1 MTSPKFGGGTL
12 AHYRIL
18 DKLGAGGMGEV
29 YRAHD
34 EQLDREVA
42 IKVLPSTSFEEPVAR
57 ARLLQEARAA
67 AALNHPHI
75 CTVHEVGEADGQT
88 YIAMELVDGQALS
101 ERLNA
106 GPLPVDQVVRYGL
119 QLADALAHAHERGV
133 VHRDLKSAN
142 IIVRPDGRLKV
153 LDFGLAK
160 RLTANELTVAITQDV
175 ASLTQPGT
183 VMGTVAYMAPE
194 QLRGEPAQ
202 TPSDIWALGVVFHE
216 MAAGGRPFQGQTGF
230 ELSAAILS
238 EAPAPLPSSVPRPL
252 QTVIAR
258 CLEKQPAQRYQAG
271 GAVHAA
277 LEALHRARID
287 PDAPP
292 VPSEAPTVVASE
304 PSTSEPATVTIS
316 RRSVV
321 RVGLGAVVALLV
333 GLLSWQLWPDTNT
346 RSLAVLPFEN
356 VLNDPDT
363 DYLSDGIAESLI
375 RQVSSLPSMRVTP
388 LGITLDFKGQPI
400 EPADAGR
407 RLGVEA
413 VLSGTLSVESGRLQI
428 TAELVDVDSGSQVW
442 TNTYD
447 RNATELLDIQDEI
460 ASAILDDGLRVQ
472 LSDDDRFE
480 LARGPTVDGEAYD
493 LYLQARYLQR
503 RATENDYLEAIE
515 LLESAAVRDPG
526 FAQAYVLLAGTY
538 MALGIDGFMRPT
550 DAWAQANR
558 HARRGLEADPDSPD
572 AWLIQHSLA
581 FFYDWDWEGAE
592 RVRTLALQIPV
603 GEFDPDHLRSFSLA
617 LLAHGRTEEALDL
630 ASRSRELDPLSIGLA
645 MLEADYLVHAD
656 QLDAAVAVY
665 ERTIEVDPEN
675 PDAYFGLAEA
685 FLRQRRFD
693 EANEARRRA
702 HDILGD
708 YPIAE
713 LFATA
718 SGEEGYHKADEA
730 DVRRQLEFME
740 ARAPWGYVSPLDFA
754 RVYAQLGDAAQ
765 AFTYLDEA
773 FTQRSPGLALLT
785 IDQAFYRVRNDPRFE
800 EALRRVGFPQ
810 VE

>member
-1 MTSPKFGGGTL
+1 ML
-12 AHYRIL
+12 AHYRIT

-29 YRAHD
+29 YRARD
-34 EQLDREVA
+34 EQLDRDVA
-42 IKVLPSTSFEEPVAR
+42 IKVLPASSFEDPVAR

-88 YIAMELVDGQALS
+88 YIAMELVDGQPLS
-101 ERLNA
+101 ERLRA
-106 GPLPVDQVVRYGL
+106 GSLHADQVMRYGL

-175 ASLTQPGT
+175 TALTQPGT

-202 TPSDIWALGVVFHE
+202 THSDIWALGVVFHE
-216 MAAGGRPFQGQTGF
+216 MAAGGRPFRGQTGF

-238 EAPAPLPSSVPRPL
+238 EAPAALPSSVPRPL

-277 LEALHRARID
+277 LEALHEARTD
-287 PDAPP
+287 TYAPK
-292 VPSEAPTVVASE
+292 VSSEAPTVVESLPKPSASD
-304 PSTSEPATVTIS
+304 PVTVTLS
-316 RRSVV
+316 RRSVI
-321 RVGLGAVVALLV
+321 RVGLGVAVALLV
-333 GLLSWQLWPDTNT
+333 GLTSWQFWPDVNR

-356 VLNDPDT
+356 VLDDPDT

-375 RQVSSLPSMRVTP
+375 RQVSSLSSVRVTP

-400 EPADAGR
+400 APGDAGR
-407 RLGVEA
+407 RLGVET
-413 VLSGTLSVESGRLQI
+413 VLAGALSLESGRLKI
-428 TAELVDVDSGSQVW
+428 TTELVDVESGARLW
-442 TNTYD
+442 TGTFD
-447 RNATELLDIQDEI
+447 RDASELLEVQDEI
-460 ASAILDDGLRVQ
+460 ASAILDDGLRLQ
-472 LSDDDRFE
+472 LSEDEQLE

-515 LLESAAVRDPG
+515 LLESATVRDPG
-526 FAQAYVLLAGTY
+526 FAQAYLLLAGTY

-550 DAWAQANR
+550 DAWAQADR
-558 HARRGLEADPDSPD
+558 HARRALEADHDSPD
-572 AWLIQHSLA
+572 ARAIQHALA

-592 RVRTLALQIPV
+592 RERTLALQTPV

-617 LLAHGRTEEALDL
+617 LLALGRTEEALDL
-630 ASRSRELDPLSIGLA
+630 ASRTRELDPLSIGLA
-645 MLEADYLVHAD
+645 MLEADYLVRAD

-665 ERTIEVDPEN
+665 ERTIEVDPESA
-675 PDAYFGLAEA
+675 DAYFGLAEA

-693 EANEARRRA
+693 EANEARRQA

-708 YPIAE
+708 DPIAE

-718 SGEEGYHKADEA
+718 GGEEGYLLADEA
-730 DVRRQLEFME
+730 DLRRQLEFME
-740 ARAPWGYVSPLDFA
+740 AREAWGYVSPLSFA
-754 RVYAQLGDAAQ
+754 QVYAQLGDADQ
-765 AFTYLDEA
+765 AFAYLEEA

-785 IDQAFYRVRNDPRFE
+785 VDQAFYRVRDDPRFE
-800 EALRRVGFPQ
+800 DALRQVGFPQ